1 MRILIKNAINVEEHI
16 ALLREGDTSFVNLL
30 GETNPTILKIV
41 SILKE
46 HFDFVIKPESY
57 WRIEH
62 TPKGHEWHVDTGTNN
77 HMMWC
82 QVGCSILLTSTKE
95 FEGGETLYN
104 KEEPITVERDL
115 YDIAAHSSDEWHK
128 VESHAGKRVVLLLF
142 I

>member
-1 MRILIKNAINVEEHI
+1 MGVIIKNAINKEEHE
-16 ALLREGDTSFVNLL
+16 ALLRGDTSFVHIA
-30 GETNPTILKIV
+30 GETNPTILKIIG
-41 SILKE
+41 ILRE

-62 TPKGHEWHVDTGTNN
+62 TPNGHDWHIDTGTNN

-95 FEGGETLYN
+95 FEGGETFYN
-104 KEEPITVERDL
+104 KEEPYTVERDL
-115 YDIAAHSSDEWHK
+115 YDIAAHTSSEWHMVK
-128 VESHAGKRVVLLLF
+128 PHTGNRVVLLLF

>member
-1 MRILIKNAINVEEHI
+1 MRILIKNAINTEDHS
-16 ALLREGDTSFVNLL
+16 ALLTQGDTSFVNLL
-30 GETNPTILKIV
+30 GETNPTILKII

-62 TPKGHEWHVDTGTNN
+62 KPKGHEWHIDTGTNN

-104 KEEPITVERDL
+104 KEEPIAVERDL
-115 YDIAAHSSDEWHK
+115 YDIAAHSSDEWHM
-128 VESHAGKRVVLLLF
+128 VESHTGKRVVLLLF

>member
-1 MRILIKNAINVEEHI
+1 MRALIKNAINKEDHE
-16 ALLREGDTSFVNLL
+16 LLPKGDVFSIPIL

-46 HFDFVIKPESY
+46 HYDFVIKPESY

-62 TPKGHEWHVDTGTNN
+62 KPKGHEWHIDTGTNN

-82 QVGCSILLTSTKE
+82 QVGCSILLTSNNE
-95 FEGGETLYN
+95 FSGGETLYN
-104 KEEPITVERDL
+104 KEEPIKVERDL
-115 YDIAAHSSDEWHK
+115 YDIASHSSDEWHK
-128 VESHAGKRVVLLLF
+128 VESHDGKRVVLLLF